1 MSNVLK
7 SRWLVLASVA
17 VVALSASLALA
28 GTTAAKPAAPASAQ
42 AAPAPAPA
50 PAKPADASHAAHAK
64 VDINTATAEEL
75 AKLPGIGDAYSQKI
89 IAGRPYKGK
98 DELLSKKVLPKGVYD
113 KIAGMIIAKQPA
125 H

>member
-17 VVALSASLALA
+17 AVAICGVSLALA
-28 GTTAAKPAAPASAQ
+28 GTTAAKPAQPAAAQ
-42 AAPAPAPA
+42 AAPAPA
-50 PAKPADASHAAHAK
+50 KPATPEASHAAHAK
-64 VDINTATAEEL
+64 VDINTASAEEL

-98 DELLSKKVLPKGVYD
+98 DELVSKKVLPKGVYD
-113 KIAGMIIAKQPA
+113 KIAGMIIAKQA
-125 H
+125 K